1 MRPCAE
7 ISWSKSVEIIQ
18 SRVYYYCEIMLDIII
33 KQYLKITHIVSS
45 TVWHLPRDIF
55 DLATESVNKVR
66 RLKKHRGWLQSR
78 KHLNEKLMSKWE
90 INIKDTLKKH
100 VFGNQMDDIVF

>member
-55 DLATESVNKVR
+55 DLAIESLNKVR
-66 RLKKHRGWLQSR
+66 RLKKTTEGDA
-78 KHLNEKLMSKWE
+78 EKKVFKWE
-90 INIKDTLKKH
+90 SNIKDTLNVH
-100 VFGNQMDDIVF
+100 F

>member
-18 SRVYYYCEIMLDIII
+18 SRVYYYCEIMLDISI

-55 DLATESVNKVR
+55 DLAIESLNKVR
-66 RLKKHRGWLQSR
+66 RLKKSQRVIA
-78 KHLNEKLMSKWE
+78 EKKAFNWA
-90 INIKDTLKKH
+90 IIIKDTLKKS
-100 VFGNQMDDIVF
+100 ICLEI